1 MKPASRWIAVLA
13 LSLLAACASSNHKDS
28 SPENNPQP
36 EATPQDP
43 TWREDPKP
51 AKPADPK
58 VEKQPARPTEP
69 TRTPKASQP
78 EGPAMP
84 AEPKVEAPPAPSTPP
99 GKPVDPKVKTPAT
112 PPAKPV
118 DPKVET
124 PPKQPTKPADPKVET
139 PPKKPQPT
147 AKTAAELEHERLA
160 DEYVAAV
167 KTLLPGLEGSKA
179 WKQFETDY
187 RKFEDKYDKVKETRK
202 AEKPNKNALEKEWA
216 ECIKYWYE
224 ARWSLA
230 LFTHLHSPAQDFL
243 PVFLYE
249 RADVLALTDAQ
260 LQSADCRHSQ
270 AASELAATP
279 STELNRFRTDALKYD
294 LTAGAVHE
302 SKDHQKTFGDAKKKF
317 QDAVDGKFDEKD
329 LKRLRD

>member
-28 SPENNPQP
+28 SPESQPQP

-58 VEKQPARPTEP
+58 VETQPKQPT
-69 TRTPKASQP
+69 
-78 EGPAMP
+78 
-84 AEPKVEAPPAPSTPP
+84 
-99 GKPVDPKVKTPAT
+99 KPVDPKVETPTKPADPKVETQPKQPTKPVDPKVETPTKPADPKVET
-112 PPAKPV
+112 PPKQPTKPV

-124 PPKQPTKPADPKVET
+124 PPKQPKN
-139 PPKKPQPT
+139 PQPP

-179 WKQFETDY
+179 WKQFEGDY

-224 ARWSLA
+224 ARYSLA
-230 LFTHLHSPAQDFL
+230 LFTRLHSPAQDFVA
-243 PVFLYE
+243 VFLYE
-249 RADVLALTDAQ
+249 RADVLALSDAQ
-260 LQSADCRHSQ
+260 LQSDDCRHSQ

-302 SKDHQKTFGDAKKKF
+302 SKDHSKTFGDAKKKF
-317 QDAVDGKFDEKD
+317 EDAAAGKFDEKD